1 MKFYNKL
8 NIYIFS
14 ICLFTLSLIL
24 NPFFNNSSYNPNSG
38 QRTFNLNSPLS
49 QPFSRSL
56 IGDYLIEDYLLSPR
70 NSDYNE
76 NNQSNNNIKKD
87 QHEDLLSSIRAFDKS
102 NLKKN
107 IDELHNRGKKAQEAR
122 SNLHRSLSDLITQK
136 FKNVHNH
143 HNEEIRESNDEDWK
157 N

>member
-102 NLKKN
+102 KLRKVDKDQLKEN
-107 IDELHNRGKKAQEAR
+107 
-122 SNLHRSLSDLITQK
+122 SNQALHRYLSDCITQR
-136 FKNVHNH
+136 FNNANNH
-143 HNEEIRESNDEDWK
+143 HNEESRESNDEDEDW
-157 N
+157 NN